1 MRGEGASASPSPAPV
16 APPPRVDQAALLG
29 YLRRRLPARPLLD
42 VGFPLGAYASDSDLD
57 VPRASNVLRSD
68 LDAHRLP
75 WPVTTGA
82 AGVAFRRLLAGA
94 GGLGRRPPPPPP
106 PPPRPGAG
114 PL

>member
-1 MRGEGASASPSPAPV
+1 MRGEVASAFPSPAPV
-16 APPPRVDQAALLG
+16 DPPPRVDQAALLG

-82 AGVAFRRLLAGA
+82 AGVAFRRLLAGT
-94 GGLGRRPPPPPP
+94 GGLAGPPRPSPP
-106 PPPRPGAG
+106 PPPRPRARS
-114 PL
+114 